1 MTMEAEKPAPEAPVE
16 GSEELFLSKHP
27 EWDALQWLEKF
38 LPGGSQSACAKAEM
52 QRKGFTTTS
61 LHYAVRPLAA
71 ATTAACSPKRAALN

>member
-1 MTMEAEKPAPEAPVE
+1 MTMEAEKPAPEAPAE

-52 QRKGFTTTS
+52 QRKGLTTTTS

-71 ATTAACSPKRAALN
+71 ATTAACSPKRAPR